1 MDVMC
6 VFSLCL
12 SLGVQM
18 AVQAKES
25 PGMSGLVSRVTEHH
39 LSRPICITIMKSP
52 CSIEVILREKRTIQI
67 LREKRKE
74 PCDLG
79 VGEKKCL
86 PQICQHGFLP
96 SLRSCMIPM
105 GNRWRMKKEI
115 NGSVFAKAEQAC
127 HLLLEPSVVGEVSLS
142 DSFKP
147 QGL

>member
-52 CSIEVILREKRTIQI
+52 SSIEVILREKRTIQ
-67 LREKRKE
+67 LE
-74 PCDLG
+74 CDLG

-96 SLRSCMIPM
+96 SLGSCVIPM
-105 GNRWRMKKEI
+105 GNRWRVKKEI